1 VRVSLAALLLL
12 APALAPA
19 QALPPAGKVIPVIDS
34 LARAF
39 LADSSSPSVAI
50 AVVRGGDTLA
60 MRAWGKAD
68 LEQDVAATSGT
79 VYRIGSVTKQFTAA
93 AVMQLMEIGKVRLD
107 DSIGS
112 YLPSLPRAWHPVTV
126 RQLLNHTS
134 GVPSYTDIGAAWRR
148 RWGEEMTPDTLVA
161 LTAGLPMWFPPGT
174 KWRYDNTGYVV
185 LGMLIEKVTGRS
197 WATEIEA
204 RFAKPL
210 GLDNTGNCL
219 DEPVIPHRARGY
231 EHAKGGW
238 DNTAYLAM
246 TQPYS
251 AGALCS
257 TIGDLTRWNRALH
270 TGKVVSAAS
279 YELMTTPSGAA
290 ATGRLRYGFGLG
302 RDSIGGRSVISHGG
316 GINGFITFNVWIP
329 SADLS
334 ITVLTNSGSA
344 PADALGKQLVRVSLG
359 LPLDRPPAVVP
370 LAAEDRAR
378 YTGVYALVLGGPPK
392 DFTIAIQG
400 DRLTAQLAGQ
410 DAIPLIHL
418 GNHTFGASFD
428 GSLRVIFTME
438 NGRAVKLTLVQGGGR
453 FEGVRK

>member
-1 VRVSLAALLLL
+1 VRVRLAALLLL

-93 AVMQLMEIGKVRLD
+93 TVMQLMEIGKVRLD

-112 YLPSLPRAWHPVTV
+112 YLPSLPRAWHAVTV

-134 GVPSYTDIGAAWRR
+134 GVPSYTDIGAAWQR

-174 KWRYDNTGYVV
+174 KWRYDNTGYVI

-197 WATEIEA
+197 WGTEIEA

-210 GLDNTGNCL
+210 GLDNTRNCL
-219 DEPVIPHRARGY
+219 NEPVIPHRARGY

-290 ATGRLRYGFGLG
+290 ATGRLR
-302 RDSIGGRSVISHGG
+302 
-316 GINGFITFNVWIP
+316 
-329 SADLS
+329 
-334 ITVLTNSGSA
+334 
-344 PADALGKQLVRVSLG
+344 
-359 LPLDRPPAVVP
+359 
-370 LAAEDRAR
+370 
-378 YTGVYALVLGGPPK
+378 
-392 DFTIAIQG
+392 
-400 DRLTAQLAGQ
+400 
-410 DAIPLIHL
+410 
-418 GNHTFGASFD
+418 
-428 GSLRVIFTME
+428 
-438 NGRAVKLTLVQGGGR
+438 
-453 FEGVRK
+453 